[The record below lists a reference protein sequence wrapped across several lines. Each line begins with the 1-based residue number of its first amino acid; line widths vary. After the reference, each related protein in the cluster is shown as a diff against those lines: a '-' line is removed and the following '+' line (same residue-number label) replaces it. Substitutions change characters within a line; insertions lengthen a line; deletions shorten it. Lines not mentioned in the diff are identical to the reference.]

1 MLRNISVFYNVLLCL
16 FLLNFFLLWNKL
28 FFGFNIFI
36 NIIDVTWMNFK
47 YIFFIDSISLFFIIL
62 SIFLL
67 ILCLILCWYWSHR
80 LNLFL
85 FLIFLSIFC
94 LINIFF
100 VNDIF
105 FLFIFFEL
113 VILPLFLIVGIWGSR
128 DRKIYA
134 SYLLFIYTLL
144 GSIFALFGFLILY
157 LNKGSLNFVYFNYNI
172 FLEYYQLLLVFFLFF
187 GFSVKVPIMP
197 IHIWLPEAHVEA
209 PTIGSVILA
218 GIILKLGIYIYLR
231 LVIFSFTYV
240 LIYIIPIIFFIATL
254 SLYISSFSAIAQIDI
269 KKIIAYSSIAH
280 MNFSLIGLFSI
291 NIISILGSFFM
302 MFGHAL
308 TSSAL
313 FFSIGMLYDRFKTR
327 IIYYYGGLVVLMPIW
342 VTLFFIFILGNFG
355 FPGTANFVGEF
366 VIFLGSFF
374 FNNFIII
381 CIIYSLFLSLV
392 YSLFLFNR
400 LVYGTLKIEFIR
412 FFSDLSRREFYIV
425 FILLFFVIYFGL
437 FPNLLFDYSFN
448 SLFFYFFYN

>member
-1 MLRNISVFYNVLLCL
+1 M
-16 FLLNFFLLWNKL
+16 
-28 FFGFNIFI
+28 
-36 NIIDVTWMNFK
+36 
-47 YIFFIDSISLFFIIL
+47 
-62 SIFLL
+62 
-67 ILCLILCWYWSHR
+67 
-80 LNLFL
+80 
-85 FLIFLSIFC
+85 
-94 LINIFF
+94 
-100 VNDIF
+100 
-105 FLFIFFEL
+105 
-113 VILPLFLIVGIWGSR
+113 PLFLIVGIWGSR

>member
-1 MLRNISVFYNVLLCL
+1 MLRNISIFFNGFLFL

-36 NIIDVTWMNFK
+36 NIIDFNWMNFK

-62 SIFLL
+62 SVFLL
-67 ILCLILCWYWSHR
+67 LLCVILCWYWSHK
-80 LNLFL
+80 LYFFL
-85 FLIFLSIFC
+85 FLIFLSVFC
-94 LINIFF
+94 LVNVFF
-100 VNDIF
+100 VNDIL

-113 VILPLFLIVGIWGSR
+113 VILPLFLLVGIWGSR
-128 DRKIYA
+128 ERKVYA

-144 GSIFALFGFLILY
+144 GSAFALLGFLILY
-157 LNKGSLNFVYFNYNI
+157 LNKGSFNFTYFNYSI
-172 FLEYYQLLLVFFLFF
+172 FLEYYQLILIFLLFF
-187 GFSVKVPIMP
+187 GFSVKIPIMP

-209 PTIGSVILA
+209 PTVGSVILA

-231 LVIFSFTYV
+231 LIIFSF
-240 LIYIIPIIFFIATL
+240 IYILNYIIFIIFFISML

-269 KKIIAYSSIAH
+269 KKIIAYSSVAH
-280 MNFSLIGLFSI
+280 MNFALIGLFCI

-308 TSSAL
+308 VSGAL

-327 IIYYYGGLVVLMPIW
+327 IIYYYGGLVILMPIW
-342 VTLFFIFILGNFG
+342 VVLFFIFILGNFG
-355 FPGTANFVGEF
+355 FPGTINFVGEF
-366 VIFLGSFF
+366 VIFVGSFF

-381 CIIYSLFLSLV
+381 CIIYGLFLTLV

-400 LVYGTLKIEFIR
+400 LVYGTLKIEFLR
-412 FFSDLSRREFYIV
+412 FFSDLSRREFFIV
-425 FILLFFVIYFGL
+425 FILMLLILYFGL

-448 SLFFYFFYN
+448 SLFYYFFFF